1 MTKKLSII
9 IFSSLLF
16 IASPALAVCP
26 VCTIAV
32 GAGVGVSR
40 SVGID
45 DLIVGLWI
53 GGLLTSLI
61 MWTEDWLNK
70 KNINFKG
77 RTIVNILVYLLLT
90 IIPLYASGIIGNPVN
105 TFCGCGVDK
114 LLFGIIGGAIA
125 FWCGASWYEFLK
137 KRNNN
142 KAYFPFQKVLMPIL
156 PLIILSLIFY
166 ILTI

>member
-1 MTKKLSII
+1 MNKKLFIVI
-9 IFSSLLF
+9 PFLLF
-16 IASPALAVCP
+16 FAFPVLAVCP
-26 VCTIAV
+26 ICTVAV

-53 GGLLTSLI
+53 GGFLASLI
-61 MWTEDWLNK
+61 MWTEDWLSK

-77 RTIVNILVYLLLT
+77 RTIVNILVYLSLM
-90 IIPLYASGIIGNPVN
+90 IIPLYLSGIIGNPLN

-114 LLFGIIGGAIA
+114 LLFGIIGGSIA
-125 FWCGASWYEFLK
+125 FWCGANWYEYLK
-137 KRNNN
+137 EKNNN

-156 PLIILSLIFY
+156 TIIILSIIFY
-166 ILTI
+166 FLIK